1 MRFKIM
7 KKSFDKANKKS
18 AEGAEHFMQTAPEKV
33 TNHVEIDSYLN
44 DFKCLKPKVRRIK
57 NK

>member
-1 MRFKIM
+1 M